1 MMGDAGTPLEDA
13 VDDAPLFPSPGD
25 KLFPAASVASTSA
38 RSTGQSWYDYTTGY
52 KEAADVLVAH
62 IETTARG
69 YAKLRYPIL
78 FLYRHHLELVVK
90 GLIREC
96 CSSLGRDADSP
107 KHHFLDQLWRRCVQL
122 LREISPAASASE
134 INETTRLFDELCK
147 IDPASNAFRY
157 PEDRSGNESVP
168 PAIDVDLSG
177 VRDVVERIS
186 FFLDCVSTSLQA
198 ERDAF

>member
-1 MMGDAGTPLEDA
+1 MMGDSGTPFEDA
-13 VDDAPLFPSPGD
+13 VDDTTLFPGPGD
-25 KLFPAASVASTSA
+25 KFFPAAPVASTRA

-78 FLYRHHLELVVK
+78 FLYRQHLELVVK
-90 GLIREC
+90 DLIREC
-96 CSSLGRDADSP
+96 CSTLGRDADFP
-107 KHHFLDQLWRRCVQL
+107 KHHFLDQLWNRCVGL
-122 LREISPAASASE
+122 LREVSPAASPSE

-147 IDPASNAFRY
+147 VDPASEAFRY

-177 VRDVVERIS
+177 VRDVVGRIS
-186 FFLDCVSTSLQA
+186 FFLDCIDTSLKA
-198 ERDAF
+198 ERNAF